1 MSPRA
6 VCSSNTHRGLPAK
19 GPRGW
24 ETRRVCGPPPGS
36 HDGKSR
42 SHFPTGT
49 EPSSLW
55 LLSHP
60 FQTLV
65 PRARGHLL
73 KGKTKLPDVNP
84 QVRGQQLPLLPPPL
98 IHAVHTAFP
107 HGSQPVACP
116 SHLTAAWPPA
126 SSPRAYPCP
135 LLPTELPKSLII
147 KSPRGTKGPNRPP
160 LACPCPHRSASSL
173 AASSLPTPVVLSLLL
188 GTDQAPNSP
197 SRPRAS
203 PSSRGTSVLLGEPTA
218 HFCPRDVYLPQV
230 RDVP

>member
-73 KGKTKLPDVNP
+73 KGKTKLPDINP

-147 KSPRGTKGPNRPP
+147 KSPRGTKGPNPAAFGLPLPP
-160 LACPCPHRSASSL
+160 
-173 AASSLPTPVVLSLLL
+173 
-188 GTDQAPNSP
+188 
-197 SRPRAS
+197 
-203 PSSRGTSVLLGEPTA
+203 
-218 HFCPRDVYLPQV
+218 PQ
-230 RDVP
+230 RVPFGCLVPPYSCGLVISFGN